1 MPRGGSLPCGAIFV
15 CGGRIEAEAV
25 EGLEPR
31 ETTMRKKTL
40 IFLLPLSAFVAV
52 CLFGFFA
59 LCIFVNPILI
69 ISEDPD
75 SIIFVNN
82 KEVVKGTGSFHL
94 ETWEP
99 RYTVTIIQ
107 PTIRHNIVLDGW
119 IRGGDSESI
128 IVEKKKVSVN
138 AYYRSFTST
147 KR

>member
-1 MPRGGSLPCGAIFV
+1 MV
-15 CGGRIEAEAV
+15 VEAV
-25 EGLEPR
+25 EGLETR

-40 IFLLPLSAFVAV
+40 IFLLPLSAFIAV
-52 CLFGFFA
+52 CLYGYFC
-59 LCIFVNPILI
+59 LCILVSPIFI

-82 KEVVKGTGSFHL
+82 KEVVKGTGSYHL

-107 PTIRHNIVLDGW
+107 PKFRHTIVLDGW
-119 IRGGDSESI
+119 IRGGDSEGI
-128 IVEKKKVSVN
+128 FVEKKKVRVY
-138 AYYRSFTST
+138 AYYRSFIST